1 MTYLQVE
8 TGPLTDRQVS
18 RIRLFSRQGTRGE
31 SIRIRLSP
39 KQLNGGGTMF
49 LVTKRD
55 HDKMTVAKAE
65 NKSVMIQL
73 SLNWIKENQRKG
85 FYQKLT
91 DGHMKRSQQSGKGQE
106 GQEGQEGR
114 GPLLAALGS
123 QLLSTGMSSVM
134 SGLNADTPGRRK
146 IYARIRQLQGSGT
159 GGSAGAEAIKKG
171 IELATDPN
179 VRAVIGN
186 KDLDDP
192 QTKKDLMEKFQEAGL
207 IQQKGE
213 GQQGSGFFSDLWEG
227 FKFGITDPIGAI
239 SLVAG
244 EIDRAISG
252 KGTVKGGKKPEMGG
266 SGLKFY

>member
-1 MTYLQVE
+1 
-8 TGPLTDRQVS
+8 
-18 RIRLFSRQGTRGE
+18 
-31 SIRIRLSP
+31 
-39 KQLNGGGTMF
+39 MF

-55 HDKMTVAKAE
+55 YDKMIVAKAE

-91 DGHMKRSQQSGKGQE
+91 DGHMKRSQQSGKGGGQE

-146 IYARIRQLQGSGT
+146 IYARLNQLQGSGA
-159 GGSAGAEAIKKG
+159 GGGEGVEAIKKG

-186 KDLDDP
+186 ADLDDP
-192 QTKKDLMEKFQEAGL
+192 QTQKDLMEKFQEAGL
-207 IQQKGE
+207 IQSTTGE
-213 GQQGSGFFSDLWEG
+213 GQKGRGFFSDLWEG
-227 FKFGITDPIGAI
+227 IKFGFSDPIGGI
-239 SLVAG
+239 SLLVG
-244 EIDRAISG
+244 EIDNAISG
-252 KGTVKGGKKPEMGG
+252 KGMRKEPDAPNGGTSGTSG